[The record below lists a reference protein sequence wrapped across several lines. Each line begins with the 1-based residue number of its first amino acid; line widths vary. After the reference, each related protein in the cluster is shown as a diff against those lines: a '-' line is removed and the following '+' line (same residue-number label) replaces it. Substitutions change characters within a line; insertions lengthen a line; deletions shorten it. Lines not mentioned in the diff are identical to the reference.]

1 MLTHCNAGSLATA
14 YFGTALGVIFTAHE
28 QGKIAHVWVDETR
41 PVNQGGRL
49 TAWELRTG
57 RRSLGAH
64 RRQHG
69 RRSS

>member
-41 PVNQGGRL
+41 PVNNRAGD
-49 TAWELRTG
+49 
-57 RRSLGAH
+57 
-64 RRQHG
+64 
-69 RRSS
+69 